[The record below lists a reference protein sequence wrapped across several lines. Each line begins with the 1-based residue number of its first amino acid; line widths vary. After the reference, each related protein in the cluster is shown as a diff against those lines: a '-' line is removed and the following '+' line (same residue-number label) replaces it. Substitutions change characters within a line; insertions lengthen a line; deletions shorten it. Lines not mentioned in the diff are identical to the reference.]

1 VKVIDSCSQDNKVR
15 RSLRYSIYDGTA
27 WSAMTGLTQDFIT
40 PFALALK
47 ATLSQIALLNGIPN
61 LLAALAQLKT
71 PELVHKLGSRKRV
84 ILPMVFLQTMMW
96 APILLIPYLIT
107 SHQAWWLIAL
117 FTLCSVS
124 GTLGN
129 PAWGSLMSE
138 LVSVGVRGRYFGFR
152 SQILGLV
159 ALVFALIAGA
169 VLNLF
174 SSKVFLG
181 FSLLFAGA
189 MLARFV
195 SWHFLRKMYEPPLA
209 AKRENFKI
217 ATFFSEA
224 RSSNIKRYIFF
235 VAAMNFATNLAAPF
249 FAVYMLQDLG
259 FSYFTYEIVNAS
271 ATLATFLSLNFWGK
285 RADQF
290 GNRSALILTS
300 CLIPFIPLLWI
311 LDQHLYWLIPVQ
323 LLWFNNSYGIYYFW
337 VTAAYSGSHRVANF
351 QGGASRKIKT

>member
-1 VKVIDSCSQDNKVR
+1 MPLSSLVVGRTAVKVIESCSQDNKVR
-15 RSLRYSIYDGTA
+15 RSLHYSIHDGTA
-27 WSAMTGLTQDFIT
+27 WSAMMGLTQDFIT

-71 PELVHKLGSRKRV
+71 PELVHRLGSRKRV
-84 ILPMVFLQTMMW
+84 ILPMVFLQAMMW

-138 LVSVGVRGRYFGFR
+138 LVPVGVRGRYFGFR

-159 ALVFALIAGA
+159 ILVFALTAGA

-189 MLARFV
+189 MIARFV

-209 AKRENFKI
+209 AKRENFKV
-217 ATFFSEA
+217 ATLFSEA
-224 RSSNIKRYIFF
+224 RFSNIKRY
-235 VAAMNFATNLAAPF
+235 M
-249 FAVYMLQDLG
+249 
-259 FSYFTYEIVNAS
+259 
-271 ATLATFLSLNFWGK
+271 FL
-285 RADQF
+285 
-290 GNRSALILTS
+290 
-300 CLIPFIPLLWI
+300 
-311 LDQHLYWLIPVQ
+311 
-323 LLWFNNSYGIYYFW
+323 
-337 VTAAYSGSHRVANF
+337 
-351 QGGASRKIKT
+351 